1 MQLKHLHKRFDRL
14 QVLHGHSNLNSVYGA
29 GCIRSPQIMLIFMNP
44 TARNISADKNWKGLR
59 APWLGTKNIWKLL
72 YKLEFISKSS
82 FDKTQKIKF
91 GDWTYDFSK
100 NIYQEIN
107 ENKVYI
113 TNLAKCTQI
122 DAHSLN
128 DRIFREYLDLMFRE
142 ILSVNPKKIITFGN
156 QVSSILLDKKIKVS
170 NYKNKEGETLNVR
183 NKKFLVYPTYY
194 PVGQGMRNM
203 NLAVERINKVL
214 RY

>member
-1 MQLKHLHKRFDRL
+1 
-14 QVLHGHSNLNSVYGA
+14 
-29 GCIRSPQIMLIFMNP
+29 MNP